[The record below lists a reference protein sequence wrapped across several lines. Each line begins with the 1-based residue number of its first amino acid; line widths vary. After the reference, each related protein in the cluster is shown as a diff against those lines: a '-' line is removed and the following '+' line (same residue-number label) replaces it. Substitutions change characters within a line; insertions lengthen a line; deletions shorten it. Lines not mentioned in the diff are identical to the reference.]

1 MITRRRW
8 CWCGTGMTAGWVT
21 LIMLLLVPS
30 SQYPSAAAAVMVGST
45 DTVGVSS
52 TSTNVVV
59 DNNGNSSSSEAP
71 LGGGNFT
78 TTPPTTTTTTTTLPP
93 VNLYCPQGYCLDT
106 KMHNNVT
113 CINML
118 PAQMIDC
125 WDNYCDSVENEYCM
139 SWGIGSGRVCHS
151 TTTMCQCTY
160 LSVIQAQII
169 VGYIP
174 APSGWTEAKECDY
187 AGTGYAP
194 PTTTLTPEDGTSIGS
209 DLSRPSYLIIAS
221 VIMLLYV
228 LG

>member
-1 MITRRRW
+1 
-8 CWCGTGMTAGWVT
+8 
-21 LIMLLLVPS
+21 MLLLVLS

-78 TTPPTTTTTTTTLPP
+78 TTSPTTTTTTTTTLPP

-174 APSGWTEAKECDY
+174 APPGMDRSQG
-187 AGTGYAP
+187 
-194 PTTTLTPEDGTSIGS
+194 
-209 DLSRPSYLIIAS
+209 
-221 VIMLLYV
+221 M
-228 LG
+228 